1 MVAGSAQVSDLTSGR
16 VVFSGLNGELQDSSS
31 MIFSGAT
38 LTVNTL
44 VVQQNATVTTT
55 LQAEQITSTDD
66 INAADDITAGGTV
79 TASDFVGNGT
89 IPIGGIIMWSGT
101 DANVPSNWAL
111 CNGSNGTPNL
121 VDKFIVGRGSAY
133 AADSTGGSANAVVV
147 SHNHSTT
154 ESGHEHGFVFFG
166 RDNQNYDGFGNSG
179 TTNTVDHGN
188 YAELEQS
195 GGPDGDRLAGYTADT
210 QTVSTGLS
218 VDAQGV
224 SGTNANLPPYYAIA
238 YIMRIS

>member
-1 MVAGSAQVSDLTSGR
+1 MV
-16 VVFSGLNGELQDSSS
+16 
-31 MIFSGAT
+31 FSGAT

-44 VVQQNATVTTT
+44 VVQQAATVTTT

-133 AADSTGGSANAVVV
+133 AANSTGGSADAVIV
-147 SHNHSTT
+147 SHTHSTT
-154 ESGHEHGFVFFG
+154 ESGHEH
-166 RDNQNYDGFGNSG
+166 
-179 TTNTVDHGN
+179 N
-188 YAELEQS
+188 YAFASRDGSTIGNNFSGSGISNVTDQGNISELEQS
-195 GGPDGDRLAGYTADT
+195 GGPDGDRLAAYTADT
-210 QTVSTGLS
+210 ESVSTGLS

>member
-1 MVAGSAQVSDLTSGR
+1 MVAGSAQISDLTSGR

-101 DANVPSNWAL
+101 DANVPSNWSL
-111 CNGSNGTPNL
+111 CDGTGGTPNL

-133 AADSTGGSANAVVV
+133 AADSTGGSANAVIV
-147 SHNHSTT
+147 SHTHSTT
-154 ESGHEHGFVFFG
+154 ESGHEH
-166 RDNQNYDGFGNSG
+166 
-179 TTNTVDHGN
+179 N
-188 YAELEQS
+188 YAFASRDGGNISELEQS
-195 GGPDGDRLAGYTADT
+195 GGPDGDRLAAYTADT
-210 QTVSTGLS
+210 ESVSTGLS

-224 SGTNANLPPYYAIA
+224 SGANANLPPYYAIA